1 MIPLYFIFLLLIG
14 LYNSKNQTKSN
25 YLNLSRSLTLPSF
38 VATLVTTW
46 YGGILEIGRF
56 SYENGI
62 VTWIIFG
69 FYYYLAAFIYGF
81 IIGPKLYENNIKSI
95 P

>member
-1 MIPLYFIFLLLIG
+1 MIIAYLLLILLIG
-14 LYNSKNQTKSN
+14 LYNYKISSSN
-25 YLNLSRSLTLPSF
+25 DYIFASRKLTLPAF
-38 VATLVTTW
+38 IATFVTTW

-69 FYYYLAAFIYGF
+69 FYYYLAALVYGF
-81 IIGPKLYENNIKSI
+81 IIGPKLYPRIAYS
-95 P
+95 